1 MKIIELIIDETDE
14 QSGIEAI
21 SLVEQP
27 AIESN
32 FVALNKQEVLLK
44 EIDEDKR
51 ILMGPALIPDKSIY
65 RRNDDGQEYYIYF
78 SQNTVRKASELFFK
92 KSNHRN
98 ATFEHKDKINGV
110 TFVES
115 WIVENKDKDKT
126 ALYGM
131 DVPVGTWMVSAKIDD
146 EELYQKAKSGE
157 VKGFSIEGYFADKYE
172 MSKRNDAKEEIIEAL
187 RDLLEVKAESYSDYP
202 QGVSN
207 NAKRGIELNK
217 KVNNKCATQ
226 VGKVRAQ
233 QLANREPVSVATI
246 KRMYSYLSR
255 AETYYEQGDQ
265 NDCGYISYLL
275 WGGKAGKRW
284 AESKLKQIEKL
295 AEVGPKGGV
304 KRSKKAPKSDTPN
317 KNPKGKG
324 SAKGDAS
331 TSRGAV
337 VSKADEESLKK
348 KSTEFNERY
357 KDKLGYGANVG
368 SLKTVFQRGLGAFN
382 TSHSPKVK
390 SAKQWAMARV
400 NAFLYLL
407 KNGRP
412 QNPKYTGDYDLLPA
426 KHPKSKK

>member
-157 VKGFSIEGYFADKYE
+157 VKGFSIEGYFADRYE
-172 MSKRNDAKEEIIEAL
+172 MGKRNDAKEEIIEAL

-284 AESKLKQIEKL
+284 AESKLKEIEK
-295 AEVGPKGGV
+295 K
-304 KRSKKAPKSDTPN
+304 
-317 KNPKGKG
+317 
-324 SAKGDAS
+324 
-331 TSRGAV
+331 
-337 VSKADEESLKK
+337 
-348 KSTEFNERY
+348 
-357 KDKLGYGANVG
+357 
-368 SLKTVFQRGLGAFN
+368 
-382 TSHSPKVK
+382 
-390 SAKQWAMARV
+390 
-400 NAFLYLL
+400 
-407 KNGRP
+407 
-412 QNPKYTGDYDLLPA
+412 
-426 KHPKSKK
+426 

>member
-78 SQNTVRKASELFFK
+78 SKNTVRKASELFFK

-157 VKGFSIEGYFADKYE
+157 VKGFSIEGYFADRYE
-172 MSKRNDAKEEIIEAL
+172 MGKRNDVKEEIVEAL

-202 QGVSN
+202 QAVSN

-233 QLANREPVSVATI
+233 QLANKEAVSVATI

-265 NDCGYISYLL
+265 QDCGYISYLL

-284 AESKLKQIEKL
+284 AESKLKEIEK
-295 AEVGPKGGV
+295 K
-304 KRSKKAPKSDTPN
+304 
-317 KNPKGKG
+317 
-324 SAKGDAS
+324 
-331 TSRGAV
+331 
-337 VSKADEESLKK
+337 
-348 KSTEFNERY
+348 
-357 KDKLGYGANVG
+357 
-368 SLKTVFQRGLGAFN
+368 
-382 TSHSPKVK
+382 
-390 SAKQWAMARV
+390 
-400 NAFLYLL
+400 
-407 KNGRP
+407 
-412 QNPKYTGDYDLLPA
+412 
-426 KHPKSKK
+426 